1 MSFYGTSMLFDGIPC
16 EEMGL
21 VMYDFTSNRQSAT
34 TFSSDLEIAED
45 RIGGRYRSLFYGG
58 AVNAP
63 LTFTMVLCASED
75 RAERNEPL
83 DRWDL
88 QKIAA
93 WLTGHR
99 EYKWLSIVQEDM
111 EEIRYRCLIS
121 SLQAA
126 YARLARGERAA
137 LPPEGALLLAEAE
150 VIRELADEG
159 PCVLIG
165 RSAGCILRDRTDVL
179 RAFLYADE
187 EARIRRAV
195 DEYGH
200 DENEAANVLRH
211 FDRRRA
217 NFYNVNYNLK
227 WEDKEGYHLCL
238 NTGKLGL
245 DACARILLAAMQA

>member
-1 MSFYGTSMLFDGIPC
+1 MSYRILTL
-16 EEMGL
+16 E
-21 VMYDFTSNRQSAT
+21 RQYAS
-34 TFSSDLEIAED
+34 
-45 RIGGRYRSLFYGG
+45 GGR
-58 AVNAP
+58 AVGKAVADALGVPCFNREILEYA
-63 LTFTMVLCASED
+63 
-75 RAERNEPL
+75 AERSGQTPEHLERLEETAN
-83 DRWDL
+83 
-88 QKIAA
+88 
-93 WLTGHR
+93 TG
-99 EYKWLSIVQEDM
+99 
-111 EEIRYRCLIS
+111 LIS

-200 DENEAANVLRH
+200 DENEAPTVLRY

-217 NFYNVNYNLK
+217 NFYNANYSLK
-227 WEDKEGYHLCL
+227 WEDKAGYHLCL
-238 NTGKLGL
+238 DTGRLGIA
-245 DACARILLAAMQA
+245 ACAKVLLRAMQD

>member
-1 MSFYGTSMLFDGIPC
+1 MPYRILTL
-16 EEMGL
+16 E
-21 VMYDFTSNRQSAT
+21 RQYAS
-34 TFSSDLEIAED
+34 
-45 RIGGRYRSLFYGG
+45 GGR
-58 AVNAP
+58 AVGKAVADALGVPCYNREILEYA
-63 LTFTMVLCASED
+63 
-75 RAERNEPL
+75 AERSGQTPEHLERLEETAN
-83 DRWDL
+83 
-88 QKIAA
+88 
-93 WLTGHR
+93 TG
-99 EYKWLSIVQEDM
+99 
-111 EEIRYRCLIS
+111 LIS

-200 DENEAANVLRH
+200 DENEAPTVLRY

-217 NFYNVNYNLK
+217 NFYNANYSLK
-227 WEDKEGYHLCL
+227 WEDKAGYHFCL
-238 NTGKLGL
+238 DTGRLGVA
-245 DACARILLAAMQA
+245 ACAKILLRAMQD

>member
-1 MSFYGTSMLFDGIPC
+1 MPYRILTL
-16 EEMGL
+16 E
-21 VMYDFTSNRQSAT
+21 RQYAS
-34 TFSSDLEIAED
+34 
-45 RIGGRYRSLFYGG
+45 GGR
-58 AVNAP
+58 AVGKAVADALGVPCFNREILEYA
-63 LTFTMVLCASED
+63 
-75 RAERNEPL
+75 AERSGQTPEHL
-83 DRWDL
+83 ERL
-88 QKIAA
+88 EETAS
-93 WLTGHR
+93 TG
-99 EYKWLSIVQEDM
+99 L
-111 EEIRYRCLIS
+111 LS

-137 LPPEGALLLAEAE
+137 LPPEGALLIAEAE

-200 DENEAANVLRH
+200 DENEAPTVLRY

-217 NFYNVNYNLK
+217 NFYNANYSLK
-227 WEDKEGYHLCL
+227 WEDKAGYHLCL
-238 NTGKLGL
+238 DTGRLGVA
-245 DACARILLAAMQA
+245 ACAKVLLRAMQD

>member
-1 MSFYGTSMLFDGIPC
+1 MPYRILTL
-16 EEMGL
+16 E
-21 VMYDFTSNRQSAT
+21 RQYAS
-34 TFSSDLEIAED
+34 
-45 RIGGRYRSLFYGG
+45 GGR
-58 AVNAP
+58 AVGKAVADALGVPCYNREILEYA
-63 LTFTMVLCASED
+63 
-75 RAERNEPL
+75 AERSGQTPEHLERLEETAN
-83 DRWDL
+83 
-88 QKIAA
+88 
-93 WLTGHR
+93 TG
-99 EYKWLSIVQEDM
+99 
-111 EEIRYRCLIS
+111 LIS

-137 LPPEGALLLAEAE
+137 LPPEGALLIAEAE

-200 DENEAANVLRH
+200 DENEAPTVLRY

-217 NFYNVNYNLK
+217 NFYHANYSLK
-227 WEDKEGYHLCL
+227 WEDKAGYHLCL
-238 NTGKLGL
+238 DTGRLGVA
-245 DACARILLAAMQA
+245 ACAKVLLRAMQD

>member
-1 MSFYGTSMLFDGIPC
+1 MSYRILTL
-16 EEMGL
+16 E
-21 VMYDFTSNRQSAT
+21 RQYAS
-34 TFSSDLEIAED
+34 
-45 RIGGRYRSLFYGG
+45 GGR
-58 AVNAP
+58 AVGKAVADALGVPCFNREILEYA
-63 LTFTMVLCASED
+63 
-75 RAERNEPL
+75 AERSGQTPEHLERLEETAN
-83 DRWDL
+83 
-88 QKIAA
+88 
-93 WLTGHR
+93 TG
-99 EYKWLSIVQEDM
+99 
-111 EEIRYRCLIS
+111 LIS

-150 VIRELADEG
+150 VIRDLADEG

-200 DENEAANVLRH
+200 DENEAPTVLRY

-217 NFYNVNYNLK
+217 NFYNANYSLK
-227 WEDKEGYHLCL
+227 WEDKAGYHLCL
-238 NTGKLGL
+238 DTGRLGVA
-245 DACARILLAAMQA
+245 ACAKVLLRAMQD

>member
-1 MSFYGTSMLFDGIPC
+1 MPYRILTL
-16 EEMGL
+16 E
-21 VMYDFTSNRQSAT
+21 RQYAS
-34 TFSSDLEIAED
+34 
-45 RIGGRYRSLFYGG
+45 GGR
-58 AVNAP
+58 AVGKAVADALGVPCYNREILEYA
-63 LTFTMVLCASED
+63 
-75 RAERNEPL
+75 AERSGQTPEHLERLEETAN
-83 DRWDL
+83 
-88 QKIAA
+88 
-93 WLTGHR
+93 TG
-99 EYKWLSIVQEDM
+99 
-111 EEIRYRCLIS
+111 LIS

-200 DENEAANVLRH
+200 DETEAPTVLRY

-217 NFYNVNYNLK
+217 NFYNANYSLK
-227 WEDKEGYHLCL
+227 WEDKAGYHLCL
-238 NTGKLGL
+238 DTGRLGVA
-245 DACARILLAAMQA
+245 ACAKILLRAMQD

>member
-1 MSFYGTSMLFDGIPC
+1 MSYRILTL
-16 EEMGL
+16 E
-21 VMYDFTSNRQSAT
+21 RQYAS
-34 TFSSDLEIAED
+34 
-45 RIGGRYRSLFYGG
+45 GGR
-58 AVNAP
+58 AVGKAVADALGVPCYNREILEYA
-63 LTFTMVLCASED
+63 
-75 RAERNEPL
+75 AERSGQTPEHL
-83 DRWDL
+83 ERL
-88 QKIAA
+88 EETAS
-93 WLTGHR
+93 TG
-99 EYKWLSIVQEDM
+99 L
-111 EEIRYRCLIS
+111 LS

-137 LPPEGALLLAEAE
+137 LPPEGALLIAEAE

-200 DENEAANVLRH
+200 DENEAPTVLRY

-217 NFYNVNYNLK
+217 NFYNANYSLK
-227 WEDKEGYHLCL
+227 WEDKAGYHLCL
-238 NTGKLGL
+238 DTGRLGIA
-245 DACARILLAAMQA
+245 ACAKVLLRAMQD

>member
-1 MSFYGTSMLFDGIPC
+1 MPYRILTL
-16 EEMGL
+16 E
-21 VMYDFTSNRQSAT
+21 RQYAS
-34 TFSSDLEIAED
+34 
-45 RIGGRYRSLFYGG
+45 GGR
-58 AVNAP
+58 AVGKAVADALGVPCYNREILEYA
-63 LTFTMVLCASED
+63 
-75 RAERNEPL
+75 AERSGQTPEHLERLEETAN
-83 DRWDL
+83 
-88 QKIAA
+88 
-93 WLTGHR
+93 TG
-99 EYKWLSIVQEDM
+99 
-111 EEIRYRCLIS
+111 LIS

-200 DENEAANVLRH
+200 DENEAPTVLRY

-217 NFYNVNYNLK
+217 NFYNANYSLK
-227 WEDKEGYHLCL
+227 WEDKAGYHLCL
-238 NTGKLGL
+238 DTGRLGV
-245 DACARILLAAMQA
+245 AAGANVLLRAMQD

>member
-1 MSFYGTSMLFDGIPC
+1 MSYRILTL
-16 EEMGL
+16 E
-21 VMYDFTSNRQSAT
+21 RQYAS
-34 TFSSDLEIAED
+34 
-45 RIGGRYRSLFYGG
+45 GGR
-58 AVNAP
+58 AVGKAVADALGVPCFNREILEYA
-63 LTFTMVLCASED
+63 
-75 RAERNEPL
+75 AERSGQTPEHLERLEETAN
-83 DRWDL
+83 
-88 QKIAA
+88 
-93 WLTGHR
+93 TG
-99 EYKWLSIVQEDM
+99 
-111 EEIRYRCLIS
+111 LIS

-137 LPPEGALLLAEAE
+137 LPPEGALLIAEAE

-200 DENEAANVLRH
+200 DENEAPTVLRY

-217 NFYNVNYNLK
+217 NFYNANYSLK
-227 WEDKEGYHLCL
+227 WEDKAGYPLCL
-238 NTGKLGL
+238 DTGRLGVA
-245 DACARILLAAMQA
+245 ACAKVLLRAMQH

>member
-1 MSFYGTSMLFDGIPC
+1 MPYRILTL
-16 EEMGL
+16 E
-21 VMYDFTSNRQSAT
+21 RQYAS
-34 TFSSDLEIAED
+34 
-45 RIGGRYRSLFYGG
+45 GGR
-58 AVNAP
+58 AVGKAVADALGVPCYNREILEYA
-63 LTFTMVLCASED
+63 
-75 RAERNEPL
+75 AERSGQTPEHLERLEETAN
-83 DRWDL
+83 
-88 QKIAA
+88 
-93 WLTGHR
+93 TG
-99 EYKWLSIVQEDM
+99 
-111 EEIRYRCLIS
+111 LIS

-200 DENEAANVLRH
+200 DENEAPTVLRY

-217 NFYNVNYNLK
+217 NFYNANYSLK
-227 WEDKEGYHLCL
+227 WEDKAGYHLCL
-238 NTGKLGL
+238 DTGRLGIA
-245 DACARILLAAMQA
+245 ACAKVLLRAMQD

>member
-1 MSFYGTSMLFDGIPC
+1 MPYRILTL
-16 EEMGL
+16 E
-21 VMYDFTSNRQSAT
+21 RQYAS
-34 TFSSDLEIAED
+34 
-45 RIGGRYRSLFYGG
+45 GGR
-58 AVNAP
+58 AVGKAVADALGVPCFNREILEYA
-63 LTFTMVLCASED
+63 
-75 RAERNEPL
+75 AERSGQTPEHLERLEETAN
-83 DRWDL
+83 
-88 QKIAA
+88 
-93 WLTGHR
+93 TG
-99 EYKWLSIVQEDM
+99 L
-111 EEIRYRCLIS
+111 LS

-137 LPPEGALLLAEAE
+137 LPPEGALLIAEAE

-200 DENEAANVLRH
+200 DENEAPTVLRY

-217 NFYNVNYNLK
+217 NFYNANYSLK
-227 WEDKEGYHLCL
+227 WEDKAGYHLCL
-238 NTGKLGL
+238 DTGRLGIA
-245 DACARILLAAMQA
+245 ACAKVLLRAMQD

>member
-1 MSFYGTSMLFDGIPC
+1 MPYRILTL
-16 EEMGL
+16 E
-21 VMYDFTSNRQSAT
+21 RQYAS
-34 TFSSDLEIAED
+34 
-45 RIGGRYRSLFYGG
+45 GGR
-58 AVNAP
+58 AVGKAVADALGVPCYNREILEYA
-63 LTFTMVLCASED
+63 
-75 RAERNEPL
+75 AERSGQTPEHLERLEETAN
-83 DRWDL
+83 
-88 QKIAA
+88 
-93 WLTGHR
+93 TG
-99 EYKWLSIVQEDM
+99 
-111 EEIRYRCLIS
+111 LIS

-200 DENEAANVLRH
+200 DENEAPTVLRY

-217 NFYNVNYNLK
+217 NFYNANYSLK
-227 WEDKEGYHLCL
+227 WEDKAGYHLCL
-238 NTGKLGL
+238 DTGRLGVT
-245 DACARILLAAMQA
+245 ACAKVLLRAMQD

>member
-1 MSFYGTSMLFDGIPC
+1 MPYRILTL
-16 EEMGL
+16 E
-21 VMYDFTSNRQSAT
+21 RQYAS
-34 TFSSDLEIAED
+34 
-45 RIGGRYRSLFYGG
+45 GGR
-58 AVNAP
+58 AVGKAVADALGVPCFNREILEYA
-63 LTFTMVLCASED
+63 
-75 RAERNEPL
+75 AERSGQTPEHLERLEETAN
-83 DRWDL
+83 
-88 QKIAA
+88 
-93 WLTGHR
+93 TG
-99 EYKWLSIVQEDM
+99 
-111 EEIRYRCLIS
+111 LIS

-200 DENEAANVLRH
+200 DENEAPTVLRY

-217 NFYNVNYNLK
+217 NFYNANYSLK
-227 WEDKEGYHLCL
+227 WEDKAGYHLCL
-238 NTGKLGL
+238 DTGRLGVA
-245 DACARILLAAMQA
+245 ACAKVLLRAMQD

>member
-1 MSFYGTSMLFDGIPC
+1 MPYRILTL
-16 EEMGL
+16 E
-21 VMYDFTSNRQSAT
+21 RQYAS
-34 TFSSDLEIAED
+34 
-45 RIGGRYRSLFYGG
+45 GGR
-58 AVNAP
+58 AVGKAVADALGVPCFNREILEYA
-63 LTFTMVLCASED
+63 
-75 RAERNEPL
+75 AERSGQTPEHLERLEETAN
-83 DRWDL
+83 
-88 QKIAA
+88 
-93 WLTGHR
+93 TG
-99 EYKWLSIVQEDM
+99 
-111 EEIRYRCLIS
+111 LIS

-126 YARLARGERAA
+126 YARLSRGERAA

-200 DENEAANVLRH
+200 DENEAPTVLRY

-217 NFYNVNYNLK
+217 NFYNANYSLK
-227 WEDKEGYHLCL
+227 WEDKAGYHLCL
-238 NTGKLGL
+238 DTGRLGVA
-245 DACARILLAAMQA
+245 ACAKVLLRAMQD

>member
-1 MSFYGTSMLFDGIPC
+1 MPYRILTL
-16 EEMGL
+16 E
-21 VMYDFTSNRQSAT
+21 RQYAS
-34 TFSSDLEIAED
+34 
-45 RIGGRYRSLFYGG
+45 GGR
-58 AVNAP
+58 AVGKAVADALGVPCYNREILEYA
-63 LTFTMVLCASED
+63 
-75 RAERNEPL
+75 AERSGQTPEHLERLEETAN
-83 DRWDL
+83 
-88 QKIAA
+88 
-93 WLTGHR
+93 TG
-99 EYKWLSIVQEDM
+99 L
-111 EEIRYRCLIS
+111 LS

-200 DENEAANVLRH
+200 DENEAPTVLRY

-217 NFYNVNYNLK
+217 NFYNANYSLK
-227 WEDKEGYHLCL
+227 WEDKAGYHLCL
-238 NTGKLGL
+238 DTGRLGIA
-245 DACARILLAAMQA
+245 ACAKVLLRAMQD

>member
-1 MSFYGTSMLFDGIPC
+1 MPYRILTL
-16 EEMGL
+16 E
-21 VMYDFTSNRQSAT
+21 RQYAS
-34 TFSSDLEIAED
+34 
-45 RIGGRYRSLFYGG
+45 GGR
-58 AVNAP
+58 AVGKAVADALGVPCFNREILEYA
-63 LTFTMVLCASED
+63 
-75 RAERNEPL
+75 AERSGQTPEHLERLEETAN
-83 DRWDL
+83 
-88 QKIAA
+88 
-93 WLTGHR
+93 TG
-99 EYKWLSIVQEDM
+99 
-111 EEIRYRCLIS
+111 LIS

-150 VIRELADEG
+150 VIRDLADEG

-200 DENEAANVLRH
+200 DENEAPTVLRY

-217 NFYNVNYNLK
+217 NFYNANYSLK
-227 WEDKEGYHLCL
+227 WEDKAGYHLCL
-238 NTGKLGL
+238 DTGRLGVA
-245 DACARILLAAMQA
+245 ACAKVLLRAMQH

>member
-1 MSFYGTSMLFDGIPC
+1 MPYRILTL
-16 EEMGL
+16 E
-21 VMYDFTSNRQSAT
+21 RQYAS
-34 TFSSDLEIAED
+34 
-45 RIGGRYRSLFYGG
+45 GGR
-58 AVNAP
+58 AVGKAVADALGVPCYNREILEYA
-63 LTFTMVLCASED
+63 
-75 RAERNEPL
+75 AERSGQTPEHLERLEETAN
-83 DRWDL
+83 
-88 QKIAA
+88 
-93 WLTGHR
+93 TG
-99 EYKWLSIVQEDM
+99 
-111 EEIRYRCLIS
+111 LIS

-200 DENEAANVLRH
+200 DENEAPTVLRY

-217 NFYNVNYNLK
+217 NFYNANYSLK
-227 WEDKEGYHLCL
+227 WEDKAGYHLCL
-238 NTGKLGL
+238 DTGRLGVA
-245 DACARILLAAMQA
+245 ACANVLLRAMQD

>member
-1 MSFYGTSMLFDGIPC
+1 MSYRIMTL
-16 EEMGL
+16 E
-21 VMYDFTSNRQSAT
+21 RQYAS
-34 TFSSDLEIAED
+34 
-45 RIGGRYRSLFYGG
+45 GGR
-58 AVNAP
+58 AVGKAVADALGVPCYNREILEYA
-63 LTFTMVLCASED
+63 
-75 RAERNEPL
+75 AERSGQTPEHLERLEETAN
-83 DRWDL
+83 
-88 QKIAA
+88 
-93 WLTGHR
+93 TG
-99 EYKWLSIVQEDM
+99 
-111 EEIRYRCLIS
+111 LIS

-200 DENEAANVLRH
+200 DENEAPTVLRY

-217 NFYNVNYNLK
+217 NFYNANYSLK
-227 WEDKEGYHLCL
+227 WEDKAGYHLCL
-238 NTGKLGL
+238 DTGRLGIA
-245 DACARILLAAMQA
+245 ACAKVLLRAMQD

>member
-1 MSFYGTSMLFDGIPC
+1 MPYRILTL
-16 EEMGL
+16 E
-21 VMYDFTSNRQSAT
+21 RQYAS
-34 TFSSDLEIAED
+34 
-45 RIGGRYRSLFYGG
+45 GGR
-58 AVNAP
+58 AVGKAVADALGVPCFNREILEYA
-63 LTFTMVLCASED
+63 
-75 RAERNEPL
+75 AERSGQTPEHLERLEETAN
-83 DRWDL
+83 
-88 QKIAA
+88 
-93 WLTGHR
+93 TG
-99 EYKWLSIVQEDM
+99 L
-111 EEIRYRCLIS
+111 LS

-200 DENEAANVLRH
+200 DENEAPTVLRY

-217 NFYNVNYNLK
+217 NFYNANYSLK
-227 WEDKEGYHLCL
+227 WEDKAGYHLCL
-238 NTGKLGL
+238 DTGRLGVA
-245 DACARILLAAMQA
+245 ACAKVLLRAMQH

>member
-1 MSFYGTSMLFDGIPC
+1 MSYRILTL
-16 EEMGL
+16 E
-21 VMYDFTSNRQSAT
+21 RQYAS
-34 TFSSDLEIAED
+34 
-45 RIGGRYRSLFYGG
+45 GGR
-58 AVNAP
+58 AVGKAVADALGVPCFNREILEYA
-63 LTFTMVLCASED
+63 
-75 RAERNEPL
+75 AERSGQTPEHLERLEETAN
-83 DRWDL
+83 
-88 QKIAA
+88 
-93 WLTGHR
+93 TG
-99 EYKWLSIVQEDM
+99 
-111 EEIRYRCLIS
+111 LIS

-137 LPPEGALLLAEAE
+137 LPPEGALLIAEAE

-200 DENEAANVLRH
+200 DENEAPTVLRY

-217 NFYNVNYNLK
+217 NFYNANYSLK
-227 WEDKEGYHLCL
+227 WEDKAGYHLCL
-238 NTGKLGL
+238 DTGRLGIA
-245 DACARILLAAMQA
+245 ACAKVLLRAMQD

>member
-1 MSFYGTSMLFDGIPC
+1 MSYRILTL
-16 EEMGL
+16 E
-21 VMYDFTSNRQSAT
+21 RQYAS
-34 TFSSDLEIAED
+34 
-45 RIGGRYRSLFYGG
+45 GGR
-58 AVNAP
+58 AVGKAVADALGVPCYNREILEYA
-63 LTFTMVLCASED
+63 
-75 RAERNEPL
+75 AERSGQTPEHLERLEETAN
-83 DRWDL
+83 
-88 QKIAA
+88 
-93 WLTGHR
+93 TG
-99 EYKWLSIVQEDM
+99 
-111 EEIRYRCLIS
+111 LIS

-200 DENEAANVLRH
+200 DENEAPTVLRY

-217 NFYNVNYNLK
+217 NFYNANYSLK
-227 WEDKEGYHLCL
+227 WEDKAGYHLCL
-238 NTGKLGL
+238 DTGRLGVA
-245 DACARILLAAMQA
+245 ACAKILLRAMQD

>member
-1 MSFYGTSMLFDGIPC
+1 MPYRILTL
-16 EEMGL
+16 E
-21 VMYDFTSNRQSAT
+21 RQYAS
-34 TFSSDLEIAED
+34 
-45 RIGGRYRSLFYGG
+45 GGR
-58 AVNAP
+58 AVGKAVADALGVPCYNREILEYA
-63 LTFTMVLCASED
+63 
-75 RAERNEPL
+75 AERSGQTPEHLERLEETAN
-83 DRWDL
+83 
-88 QKIAA
+88 
-93 WLTGHR
+93 TG
-99 EYKWLSIVQEDM
+99 
-111 EEIRYRCLIS
+111 LIS

-200 DENEAANVLRH
+200 DENEAPTVLRY

-217 NFYNVNYNLK
+217 NFYNANYSLK
-227 WEDKEGYHLCL
+227 WEDKAGYHLCL
-238 NTGKLGL
+238 DTGRLGV
-245 DACARILLAAMQA
+245 ATCAKVLLRAMQD

>member
-1 MSFYGTSMLFDGIPC
+1 MSYRILTL
-16 EEMGL
+16 E
-21 VMYDFTSNRQSAT
+21 RQYAS
-34 TFSSDLEIAED
+34 
-45 RIGGRYRSLFYGG
+45 GGR
-58 AVNAP
+58 AVGKAVADALGVPCYNREILEYA
-63 LTFTMVLCASED
+63 
-75 RAERNEPL
+75 AERSGQTPEHLERLEETAN
-83 DRWDL
+83 
-88 QKIAA
+88 
-93 WLTGHR
+93 TG
-99 EYKWLSIVQEDM
+99 
-111 EEIRYRCLIS
+111 LIS

-137 LPPEGALLLAEAE
+137 LPPEGALLIAEAE

-200 DENEAANVLRH
+200 DENEAPTVLRY

-217 NFYNVNYNLK
+217 NFYNANYSLK
-227 WEDKEGYHLCL
+227 WEDKAGYHLCL
-238 NTGKLGL
+238 DTGRLGIA
-245 DACARILLAAMQA
+245 ACAKVLLRAMQD

>member
-1 MSFYGTSMLFDGIPC
+1 MPYRILTL
-16 EEMGL
+16 E
-21 VMYDFTSNRQSAT
+21 RQYAS
-34 TFSSDLEIAED
+34 
-45 RIGGRYRSLFYGG
+45 GGR
-58 AVNAP
+58 AVGKAVADALGVPCFNREILEYA
-63 LTFTMVLCASED
+63 
-75 RAERNEPL
+75 AERSGQTPEHLERLEETAN
-83 DRWDL
+83 
-88 QKIAA
+88 
-93 WLTGHR
+93 TG
-99 EYKWLSIVQEDM
+99 
-111 EEIRYRCLIS
+111 LIS

-137 LPPEGALLLAEAE
+137 LTPEGALLIAEAE

-200 DENEAANVLRH
+200 DENEAPTVLRY

-217 NFYNVNYNLK
+217 NFYNANYSLK
-227 WEDKEGYHLCL
+227 WEDKAGYHLCL
-238 NTGKLGL
+238 DTGRLGIA
-245 DACARILLAAMQA
+245 ACAKVLLRAMQD

>member
-1 MSFYGTSMLFDGIPC
+1 MSYRILTL
-16 EEMGL
+16 E
-21 VMYDFTSNRQSAT
+21 RQYAS
-34 TFSSDLEIAED
+34 
-45 RIGGRYRSLFYGG
+45 GGR
-58 AVNAP
+58 AVGKAVADALGVPCFNREILEYA
-63 LTFTMVLCASED
+63 
-75 RAERNEPL
+75 AERSGQTPEHLERLEETAN
-83 DRWDL
+83 
-88 QKIAA
+88 
-93 WLTGHR
+93 TG
-99 EYKWLSIVQEDM
+99 L
-111 EEIRYRCLIS
+111 LS

-200 DENEAANVLRH
+200 DENEAPTVLRY

-217 NFYNVNYNLK
+217 NFYNANYSLK
-227 WEDKEGYHLCL
+227 WEDKAGYHLCL
-238 NTGKLGL
+238 DTGRLGIA
-245 DACARILLAAMQA
+245 ACTKVLLRAMQD

>member
-1 MSFYGTSMLFDGIPC
+1 MSYRILTL
-16 EEMGL
+16 E
-21 VMYDFTSNRQSAT
+21 RQYAS
-34 TFSSDLEIAED
+34 
-45 RIGGRYRSLFYGG
+45 GGR
-58 AVNAP
+58 AVGKAVADALGVPCFNREILEYA
-63 LTFTMVLCASED
+63 
-75 RAERNEPL
+75 AERSGQTPEHL
-83 DRWDL
+83 ERL
-88 QKIAA
+88 EETAS
-93 WLTGHR
+93 TG
-99 EYKWLSIVQEDM
+99 L
-111 EEIRYRCLIS
+111 LS

-137 LPPEGALLLAEAE
+137 LPPEGALLIAEAE

-200 DENEAANVLRH
+200 DENEAPTVLRY

-217 NFYNVNYNLK
+217 NFYNANYSLK
-227 WEDKEGYHLCL
+227 WEDKAGYHLCL
-238 NTGKLGL
+238 DTGRLGIA
-245 DACARILLAAMQA
+245 ACAKVLLRAMQN

>member
-1 MSFYGTSMLFDGIPC
+1 MPYRILTL
-16 EEMGL
+16 E
-21 VMYDFTSNRQSAT
+21 RQYAS
-34 TFSSDLEIAED
+34 
-45 RIGGRYRSLFYGG
+45 GGR
-58 AVNAP
+58 AVGKAVADALGVPCFNREILEYA
-63 LTFTMVLCASED
+63 
-75 RAERNEPL
+75 AERSGQTPEHLERLEETAN
-83 DRWDL
+83 
-88 QKIAA
+88 
-93 WLTGHR
+93 TG
-99 EYKWLSIVQEDM
+99 L
-111 EEIRYRCLIS
+111 LS

-200 DENEAANVLRH
+200 DENEAPTVLRY

-217 NFYNVNYNLK
+217 NFYNANYSLK
-227 WEDKEGYHLCL
+227 WEDKAGYHLCL
-238 NTGKLGL
+238 DTGRLGVA
-245 DACARILLAAMQA
+245 ACAKVLLRAMQD

>member
-1 MSFYGTSMLFDGIPC
+1 MSYRILTL
-16 EEMGL
+16 E
-21 VMYDFTSNRQSAT
+21 RQYAS
-34 TFSSDLEIAED
+34 
-45 RIGGRYRSLFYGG
+45 GGR
-58 AVNAP
+58 AVGKAVADALGVPCYNREILEYA
-63 LTFTMVLCASED
+63 
-75 RAERNEPL
+75 AERGGQTPEHLERLEETAN
-83 DRWDL
+83 
-88 QKIAA
+88 
-93 WLTGHR
+93 TG
-99 EYKWLSIVQEDM
+99 
-111 EEIRYRCLIS
+111 LIS

-150 VIRELADEG
+150 VIRDLADEG

-200 DENEAANVLRH
+200 DENEAPTVLRY

-217 NFYNVNYNLK
+217 NFYNANYSLK
-227 WEDKEGYHLCL
+227 WEDKAGYHLCL
-238 NTGKLGL
+238 DTGRLGVA
-245 DACARILLAAMQA
+245 ACAKVLLRAMQD

>member
-1 MSFYGTSMLFDGIPC
+1 MPYRILTL
-16 EEMGL
+16 E
-21 VMYDFTSNRQSAT
+21 RQYAS
-34 TFSSDLEIAED
+34 
-45 RIGGRYRSLFYGG
+45 GGR
-58 AVNAP
+58 AVGKAVADALGVPCYNREILEYA
-63 LTFTMVLCASED
+63 
-75 RAERNEPL
+75 AERSGQTPEHLERLEETAN
-83 DRWDL
+83 
-88 QKIAA
+88 
-93 WLTGHR
+93 TG
-99 EYKWLSIVQEDM
+99 
-111 EEIRYRCLIS
+111 LIS

-137 LPPEGALLLAEAE
+137 LPPEGALLIAEAE

-200 DENEAANVLRH
+200 DENEAPTVLRY

-217 NFYNVNYNLK
+217 NFYNANYSLK
-227 WEDKEGYHLCL
+227 WEDKAGYHLCL
-238 NTGKLGL
+238 DTGRLGIA
-245 DACARILLAAMQA
+245 ACAKVLLRAMQD

>member
-1 MSFYGTSMLFDGIPC
+1 MSYRILTL
-16 EEMGL
+16 E
-21 VMYDFTSNRQSAT
+21 RQYAS
-34 TFSSDLEIAED
+34 
-45 RIGGRYRSLFYGG
+45 GGR
-58 AVNAP
+58 AVGKAVADALGVPCYNREILEYA
-63 LTFTMVLCASED
+63 
-75 RAERNEPL
+75 AERSGQTPEHL
-83 DRWDL
+83 ERL
-88 QKIAA
+88 EETAS
-93 WLTGHR
+93 TG
-99 EYKWLSIVQEDM
+99 L
-111 EEIRYRCLIS
+111 LS

-137 LPPEGALLLAEAE
+137 LPPEGALLIAEAE

-200 DENEAANVLRH
+200 DENEAPTVLRY

-217 NFYNVNYNLK
+217 NFYNANYSLK
-227 WEDKEGYHLCL
+227 WEDKAGYHLCL
-238 NTGKLGL
+238 DTGRLGVA
-245 DACARILLAAMQA
+245 ACAKVLLRAMQD

>member
-1 MSFYGTSMLFDGIPC
+1 MSYRILTL
-16 EEMGL
+16 E
-21 VMYDFTSNRQSAT
+21 RQYAS
-34 TFSSDLEIAED
+34 
-45 RIGGRYRSLFYGG
+45 GGR
-58 AVNAP
+58 AVGKAVADALGVPCFNREILEYA
-63 LTFTMVLCASED
+63 
-75 RAERNEPL
+75 AERSGQTPEHLERLEETAN
-83 DRWDL
+83 
-88 QKIAA
+88 
-93 WLTGHR
+93 TG
-99 EYKWLSIVQEDM
+99 L
-111 EEIRYRCLIS
+111 LS

-200 DENEAANVLRH
+200 DENEASTVLRY

-217 NFYNVNYNLK
+217 NFYNANYSLK
-227 WEDKEGYHLCL
+227 WEDKAGYHLCL
-238 NTGKLGL
+238 DTGRLGVA
-245 DACARILLAAMQA
+245 ACAKVLLRAMQE

>member
-1 MSFYGTSMLFDGIPC
+1 MSYRILTL
-16 EEMGL
+16 E
-21 VMYDFTSNRQSAT
+21 RQYAS
-34 TFSSDLEIAED
+34 
-45 RIGGRYRSLFYGG
+45 GGR
-58 AVNAP
+58 AVGKAVADALGVPCFNREILEYA
-63 LTFTMVLCASED
+63 
-75 RAERNEPL
+75 AERSGQTPEHLERLEETAN
-83 DRWDL
+83 
-88 QKIAA
+88 
-93 WLTGHR
+93 TG
-99 EYKWLSIVQEDM
+99 L
-111 EEIRYRCLIS
+111 LS

-150 VIRELADEG
+150 VIRDLADEG

-200 DENEAANVLRH
+200 DENEAPTVLRY

-217 NFYNVNYNLK
+217 NFYNANSSHT
-227 WEDKEGYHLCL
+227 WEDMAGYPLCL
-238 NTGKLGL
+238 DTGRLGVA
-245 DACARILLAAMQA
+245 ACAKVLLRAMQD

>member
-1 MSFYGTSMLFDGIPC
+1 MSYRILTL
-16 EEMGL
+16 E
-21 VMYDFTSNRQSAT
+21 RQYAS
-34 TFSSDLEIAED
+34 
-45 RIGGRYRSLFYGG
+45 GGR
-58 AVNAP
+58 AVGKAVADALGVPCYNREILEYA
-63 LTFTMVLCASED
+63 
-75 RAERNEPL
+75 AERSGQTPEHLERLEETAN
-83 DRWDL
+83 
-88 QKIAA
+88 
-93 WLTGHR
+93 TG
-99 EYKWLSIVQEDM
+99 
-111 EEIRYRCLIS
+111 LIS

-150 VIRELADEG
+150 VIRDLADEG

-200 DENEAANVLRH
+200 DENEAPTVLRY

-217 NFYNVNYNLK
+217 NFYNANYSLK
-227 WEDKEGYHLCL
+227 WEDKAGYHLCL
-238 NTGKLGL
+238 DTGRLGVA
-245 DACARILLAAMQA
+245 ACAQVLLRAMQD